1 MRTNLFS
8 QFVMGHLLFHLC
20 PWLNFSEIL
29 FTSWQNV
36 CFYTHLGPDFPGTW
50 GPSLTPEGLSQTFWS
65 ALQLLL
71 FLKTEESLMMP
82 WHLSVG
88 REWEKR
94 RQARWRGNIAGQQAI
109 PHDSAHCLTHFSCCA
124 QSTAQTSP
132 TLAALSG
139 GQTEAHEK
147 LNALTEVHH
156 GARSKGHF
164 HVPHQPALPT
174 QPFDGSFALHFY

>member
-1 MRTNLFS
+1 MKCSAAPVISENRRVPDDALTS
-8 QFVMGHLLFHLC
+8 QCGEGMG
-20 PWLNFSEIL
+20 
-29 FTSWQNV
+29 
-36 CFYTHLGPDFPGTW
+36 
-50 GPSLTPEGLSQTFWS
+50 
-65 ALQLLL
+65 
-71 FLKTEESLMMP
+71 KEE
-82 WHLSVG
+82 
-88 REWEKR
+88 EWEKR

-132 TLAALSG
+132 TLAALFG
-139 GQTEAHEK
+139 DQTEAHEK

-174 QPFDGSFALHFY
+174 QPFDGSFALRFY